1 MMGTINCCYET
12 PCGWCSRFDKKCER
26 SSMRRPKVHHSE
38 NDWEHCVFLDNG
50 KCWKDY
56 PYLDNS
62 ESVEE
67 FDTENIDLCQKEK
80 CEHVKL
86 KGMV

>member
-26 SSMRRPKVHHSE
+26 SSMRRLKVYHSK
-38 NDWEHCVFLDNG
+38 NDWEHCAFLDNG
-50 KCWKDY
+50 KCLGTKEMD
-56 PYLDNS
+56 P
-62 ESVEE
+62 
-67 FDTENIDLCQKEK
+67 CQKEK

-86 KGMV
+86 EETV